1 MLLLSTKHTHPLLSS
16 LSQWLRFFFF
26 LPRLQVVKLDQLPVR
41 SLPTRTTSLVVE
53 VSLYHGA
60 TQLCQTQ
67 QTSPQP
73 LNGLVRIKETMN
85 FKIAKKDVPKVCVGL
100 ASVRPSV
107 YLAPLSI
114 FSLLSPPPHF
124 FPVLAPSPVFSPYL
138 TTTSFLSPVLAPTF
152 CLCSLSF
159 PSRRFPTGFSS
170 LSGRLKH

>member
-1 MLLLSTKHTHPLLSS
+1 M
-16 LSQWLRFFFF
+16 
-26 LPRLQVVKLDQLPVR
+26 VKLDQLPVR

-107 YLAPLSI
+107 YLAPLSV

-124 FPVLAPSPVFSPYL
+124 FTSISVFSPPPPY
-138 TTTSFLSPVLAPTF
+138 FLPPF
-152 CLCSLSF
+152 SLQPFVFVPPSF
-159 PSRRFPTGFSS
+159 PSRRFPTGFFS